1 MAALETKGYVL
12 AKLGKLEESYQIY
25 FQINIFR
32 LKKFFEIPSDINSI
46 ESWIEGAKKLI
57 KSDQNQQAYQF
68 LQQASFL
75 SPIENNEGGFNAH
88 HNNAEIYYYSAINNF
103 NIGKDYAEAGLLFK
117 KAYDLDQ
124 NFKIPKDITQKF
136 NVYHANREGKN
147 VEMIVPLD
155 TSNLKTVVPSKDIIL
170 CSTLAKA
177 RCANKSSSTSNK
189 KSFYI
194 WDTHLLLSLNGIAL
208 NVALQVSQTG
218 SHYVPWGLTSWRK
231 PRRGRWIW
239 VYSEA
244 GYFMSYIILDIIPNK
259 EIEHKNRFAYIDRF
273 KPILEERIIEMEKK
287 IEDNL
292 KSAADRLSFIPN
304 HGEYM
309 EFFERVPKEMFKK
322 ARKKVKKEINIKI
335 KEGKDE

>member
-1 MAALETKGYVL
+1 MLIKP
-12 AKLGKLEESYQIY
+12 LGIRLRKQNKSYYPAPSHEY
-25 FQINIFR
+25 FLIGRRLYCPLCKVSELSIIFR

-57 KSDQNQQAYQF
+57 KSDQNQRAYQF
-68 LQQASFL
+68 SQQASFL

-103 NIGKDYAEAGLLFK
+103 NIGEDYGEAGLLFK

-136 NVYHANREGKN
+136 EAYDANRKGKN
-147 VEMIVPLD
+147 VEIIVPLD
-155 TSNLKTVVPSKDIIL
+155 ISNLKTVIPSKDIIL
-170 CSTLAKA
+170 CSTSAKA
-177 RCANKSSSTSNK
+177 TCANKASSTSNK
-189 KSFYI
+189 KSFYE
-194 WDTHLLLSLNGIAL
+194 WNTHLLLSLNGIAM
-208 NVALQVSQTG
+208 NVAMQVSQTQP
-218 SHYVPWGLTSWRK
+218 HYVPWGLTSWRK

-292 KSAADRLSFIPN
+292 KSAADRLSF
-304 HGEYM
+304 
-309 EFFERVPKEMFKK
+309 
-322 ARKKVKKEINIKI
+322 
-335 KEGKDE
+335 